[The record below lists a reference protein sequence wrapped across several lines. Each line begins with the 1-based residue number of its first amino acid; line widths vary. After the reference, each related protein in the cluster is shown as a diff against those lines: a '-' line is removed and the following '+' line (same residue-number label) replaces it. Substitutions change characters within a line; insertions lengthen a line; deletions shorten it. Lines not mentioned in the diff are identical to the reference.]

1 MSGYNNG
8 VFPRDCLLQV
18 VAGFFFIIV
27 VRKSVEAV
35 ALLLWDSRGQAQAL
49 NVQCVRAC
57 LFMHAHVHT
66 YRGSSKCAVD
76 AVFLLGWQEFKP
88 PYF

>member
-1 MSGYNNG
+1 MECFHVIVCY
-8 VFPRDCLLQV
+8 RWWQV
-18 VAGFFFIIV
+18 FFFYYSSTEKCGGCGPATLRQQGAGPSI
-27 VRKSVEAV
+27 KCA
-35 ALLLWDSRGQAQAL
+35 
-49 NVQCVRAC
+49 CVRAC